1 MKLRLGWRAV
11 SVPGGARISMK
22 QTILITGAGRGIG
35 RWLATLAATKGFAV
49 IGLLRGKVSGTPP
62 YEVVDGVD
70 VTDGDAL
77 ARVARLLDG
86 RAIDLVVN
94 NAGVIGPDRQSTLDM
109 DFDGFRR
116 TLEVNTIAPL
126 RVAQTFLPHL
136 RKARE
141 RAGIAR
147 LVTISSQ
154 MGRMNYAK
162 SDRIAYR
169 ASKTAVNKIMQGLAT
184 DLAGEGIA
192 VRAIDPGWART
203 DMGGPEAEVE
213 VADAAAGV
221 LARALE
227 LDMETTG
234 TFVDY
239 SGRTVSW

>member
-1 MKLRLGWRAV
+1 
-11 SVPGGARISMK
+11 MK

-35 RWLATLAATKGFAV
+35 RWLAALAATQGHAV
-49 IGLLRGKVSGTPP
+49 IGLVRGRVSGTPP

-77 ARVARLLDG
+77 DRAARLLEG

-94 NAGVIGPDRQSTLDM
+94 NAGIIGPERQSTLDM

-126 RVAQTFLPHL
+126 KVAQTFLPHL
-136 RKARE
+136 RKARD

-169 ASKTAVNKIMQGLAT
+169 ASKTAVNKLMQGLAT
-184 DLAGEGIA
+184 DLAQERIA
-192 VRAIDPGWART
+192 VRVIDPGWART

-213 VADAAAGV
+213 VSDAAAGV

-227 LDMETTG
+227 LDMESTG
-234 TFVDY
+234 TFVDF
-239 SGRTVSW
+239 GGKPISW